1 MPSPHPQGCLPI
13 ITNAGGL
20 DTTPG
25 AVCLADSP
33 GRPHQEEG
41 GLALEEDFRSV
52 GEALATEVP
61 LSRDAGVPTE
71 HS

>member
-1 MPSPHPQGCLPI
+1 M
-13 ITNAGGL
+13 TDAGGL
-20 DTTPG
+20 DATPG
-25 AVCLADSP
+25 AVCLTDSP

-52 GEALATEVP
+52 GEALATEAP
-61 LSRDAGVPTE
+61 LGRGAGVPAE